1 MSDKKK
7 KPAGKPLPAQRLNK
21 AVAERTK
28 LSRREADQAI
38 QDGKV
43 KVGHH
48 VETNPARQVTADDK
62 LFYNGRFLKEPSK
75 EFTVIAYCKPK
86 GELVTKKDPQ
96 GRKTIYDSLPH
107 KYSHFVPI
115 GRLDYASE
123 GLLLLTDA
131 ARVAD
136 ALMKSSLPRVYNIK
150 IDGPV
155 TDAMIMAMKEGH
167 FAEDATPGAHAK
179 TTITTMEFSPFE
191 DFKIL
196 KNGPK
201 YSKLRVTISEGKN
214 RELRRFFGSFER
226 KVLDLK
232 RVGYGWVELNALP
245 EGKVRF
251 LDKKEY
257 DKLHAFL
264 KKSKKDESNAEAD
277 L

>member
-1 MSDKKK
+1 MSTKK
-7 KPAGKPLPAQRLNK
+7 KPQGKALPTQRLNK
-21 AVAERTK
+21 AIAERTK
-28 LSRREADQAI
+28 LSRREADAAI
-38 QDGKV
+38 QEGKV
-43 KVGHH
+43 KVGQH
-48 VETNPARQVTADDK
+48 VETNPARQVSAEDK
-62 LFYNGRFLKEPSK
+62 LFYNGRYLKEPTS

-96 GRKTIYDSLPH
+96 GRKTIYDGLPK
-107 KYSHFVPI
+107 KYGHFVPI
-115 GRLDYASE
+115 GRLDFASE
-123 GLLLLTDA
+123 GLLLLTDSS
-131 ARVAD
+131 RVAD
-136 ALMKSSLPRVYNIK
+136 TLMKSSLPRVYNIK

-155 TDAMIMAMKEGH
+155 TDSMITAMKEGH
-167 FAEDATPGAHAK
+167 FVEDAKAGAHEK
-179 TTITTMEFSPFE
+179 TDITAMEFAPFE

-196 KNGPK
+196 KNGAK
-201 YSKLRVTISEGKN
+201 YSKLRVSITEGKN

-232 RVGYGWVELNALP
+232 RVAYGWVELNALP

-264 KKSKKDESNAEAD
+264 KKSKKDVANAEAD